1 MKRLYACI
9 VGILLLGLVA
19 LTVMF
24 PVFAQVVAAI
34 LAFVLVFGSWC
45 LIYPLIER
53 DDETE
58 WRD

>member
-34 LAFVLVFGSWC
+34 LAFVLVFGLWAI
-45 LIYPLIER
+45 IYPLIER
-53 DDETE
+53 RYE
-58 WRD
+58 RD

>member
-1 MKRLYACI
+1 MCI